1 MVHGQLVKQ
10 NDEALHRMFARM
22 RIRHVDARESKA
34 CIAHDLPCRAQPR
47 VVLDAL
53 RRLMDR
59 TMHHDNA
66 AETVAAGQQVLS
78 LQQHRLG
85 QVDTDT
91 DLGWSVL
98 QNAFQQLDGQLV
110 ASKPP
115 LCIGN
120 QKVNVPRFLL
130 VMQRPCACICLQA
143 GHRTPRLDVRLTQTN
158 PCIGIRWLSTDPDL
172 EGSHSRVR
180 PTLHKRHHARCLP
193 CPRMRRQL

>member
-1 MVHGQLVKQ
+1 MLIVSTQVRHVLEHQHRAFDVHSRLQDAICELRQQRRLHDSHGRHAMVHGQLVKQ

-22 RIRHVDARESKA
+22 RIRHVDPRESKA

-47 VVLDAL
+47 VVLYAL

-98 QNAFQQLDGQLV
+98 
-110 ASKPP
+110 
-115 LCIGN
+115 
-120 QKVNVPRFLL
+120 
-130 VMQRPCACICLQA
+130 
-143 GHRTPRLDVRLTQTN
+143 
-158 PCIGIRWLSTDPDL
+158 
-172 EGSHSRVR
+172 
-180 PTLHKRHHARCLP
+180 
-193 CPRMRRQL
+193 